1 MVERRRVRFLT
12 VIWGARYVE
21 EFCLVTLPS
30 FLAPGNLPH
39 LAAAT
44 DLEVLIMTSA
54 ASIPAFETQS
64 LFRRLQAT
72 CPVRFILIDDLITN
86 GLYGVTLTLA
96 YARGIRDSG
105 EAQTETDFVFMNS
118 DFVLADGSLAT
129 LLGMLRAGHRCVLAP
144 SLRARSEKVLP
155 LLQERLDVA
164 TGQLAMS
171 PREMV
176 GLALANLH
184 PTVVGKTVS
193 QNFVTCSTHNQ
204 VYWQVDRDTL
214 LARHYLI
221 FMLAIRPER
230 PLGAINSYCDYGFVP
245 EMVPSGAMTVLG
257 DSDGFFMLEMQA
269 TDHEKHFLRCG
280 SKTIAEIAA
289 ELSNWT
295 TAEHRRVA
303 EFEIVFHSGDLPA
316 GIDAA
321 RRDHAAFMA
330 KLQAALSQ
338 QPPLSHVAHHYW
350 VNGVTAWAQRKSDT
364 GGALPPELGL
374 PGVAPGSAAVPTAP
388 GVLASAAAPEPARLL
403 QRGLLG
409 LHQRLLRLGRRLLG
423 QPPNVPVWHRKWADI
438 QLGFA
443 ALGMPGEVSRSL
455 LVCGAGSTL
464 SSVAS
469 KRPGFDLHF
478 GIESFI
484 RGDLQAGAATYDHV
498 VLHILRANVQRARAA
513 IEAAQSLLR
522 PGGRISLLFEHPD
535 AEEDLFNFT
544 AELAQYQENIL
555 PEDWLDW
562 RIEARFVGGLLKRK
576 LARLE
581 RALFQRMMPKRP
593 AGIPTALLAIGLWPA
608 VAAGLAWYNRRSMRL
623 SDDCPPFCTSALI
636 RLRRQGSV
644 AVSGDMH

>member
-303 EFEIVFHSGDLPA
+303 EFEIVFHSGDC
-316 GIDAA
+316 
-321 RRDHAAFMA
+321 
-330 KLQAALSQ
+330 
-338 QPPLSHVAHHYW
+338 PP
-350 VNGVTAWAQRKSDT
+350 
-364 GGALPPELGL
+364 
-374 PGVAPGSAAVPTAP
+374 
-388 GVLASAAAPEPARLL
+388 
-403 QRGLLG
+403 
-409 LHQRLLRLGRRLLG
+409 
-423 QPPNVPVWHRKWADI
+423 
-438 QLGFA
+438 
-443 ALGMPGEVSRSL
+443 
-455 LVCGAGSTL
+455 GSTL
-464 SSVAS
+464 
-469 KRPGFDLHF
+469 R
-478 GIESFI
+478 
-484 RGDLQAGAATYDHV
+484 AATMRHSWPSC
-498 VLHILRANVQRARAA
+498 RRRCRSSPPSAM
-513 IEAAQSLLR
+513 SLT
-522 PGGRISLLFEHPD
+522 I
-535 AEEDLFNFT
+535 
-544 AELAQYQENIL
+544 
-555 PEDWLDW
+555 
-562 RIEARFVGGLLKRK
+562 
-576 LARLE
+576 
-581 RALFQRMMPKRP
+581 
-593 AGIPTALLAIGLWPA
+593 IG
-608 VAAGLAWYNRRSMRL
+608 
-623 SDDCPPFCTSALI
+623 
-636 RLRRQGSV
+636 
-644 AVSGDMH
+644 